1 MTKRF
6 TLTLGICVAAAGF
19 TAASLFVHPPP
30 SASDSP
36 AYRDDTPSYGVDTPA
51 GTDDPSSG
59 GITIE
64 GFKFTAS
71 PVSAGSTVTV
81 DNRDGAPHTVT
92 GDAFNVGLD
101 PKASGTFVAPS
112 EPGTYS
118 FTCLVH
124 PSMKGELV
132 VE

>member
-1 MTKRF
+1 MTSRF
-6 TLTLGICVAAAGF
+6 TVTLGICVAAAGF
-19 TAASLFVHPPP
+19 TAASLFVHPPSSAAP
-30 SASDSP
+30 SPGYD
-36 AYRDDTPSYGVDTPA
+36 DDTPSYGIDTPA
-51 GTDDPSSG
+51 GTDAPSTG

-64 GFKFTAS
+64 GFKFTAL
-71 PVSAGSTVTV
+71 PVAAGSTVTV
-81 DNRDGAPHTVT
+81 ENRDGAPHTAT

-124 PSMKGELV
+124 PSMKGELT